1 MDILRMTMV
10 MISIDGLHLRTAAP
24 ASVLPVLWELAHHRE
39 SVSFYAE
46 LLLFMSSM
54 LAYVLAISL
63 IVVVIL

>member
-1 MDILRMTMV
+1 MV
-10 MISIDGLHLRTAAP
+10 MVSSIDGLHLRTAAP
-24 ASVLPVLWELAHHRE
+24 SSVLRVLWELAHHTE